1 MKKIIALG
9 GSNSNNSINK
19 TLAIYAAKQIEN
31 TEILVIDLNDFNIP
45 LYGIDLETADG
56 IPSEAI
62 RLSDLFNQA
71 DGFVVSLAEH
81 NGSYTAAFKNVFDW
95 LSRIN
100 SKVWNNKPMLLMA
113 TSSGARGGMGVLQSA
128 KDRFPQMGANLIADF
143 SLPSFFDNFT
153 ENDISN
159 KELKIDLSDK
169 INKFKIEI

>member
-113 TSSGARGGMGVLQSA
+113 TSPGARGGISVLQSA

-159 KELKIDLSDK
+159 KELKIDLTDK